1 MYTPLELN
9 QYYKQQARTEQSVR
23 DFLFR
28 KTMENLKTVIKRL
41 FTQFNKDIKVMVEV
55 DWLENT
61 PTMAA
66 ELELIADIE
75 KQDKLTSE

>member
-1 MYTPLELN
+1 
-9 QYYKQQARTEQSVR
+9 
-23 DFLFR
+23 
-28 KTMENLKTVIKRL
+28 MENLKTVIKRL

>member
-23 DFLFR
+23 AFLFR

>member
-1 MYTPLELN
+1 LN

-23 DFLFR
+23 AFLFR